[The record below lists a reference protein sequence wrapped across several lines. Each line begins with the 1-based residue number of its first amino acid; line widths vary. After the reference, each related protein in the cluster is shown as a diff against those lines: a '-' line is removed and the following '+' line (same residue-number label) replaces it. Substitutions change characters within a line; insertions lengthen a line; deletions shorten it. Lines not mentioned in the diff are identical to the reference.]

1 MDALADRPGAGP
13 GSTSPGGASTED
25 LRADE
30 REGHAGDGDAF
41 GLYDDETLAAIDGWE
56 PSTGSPARASMAGW
70 RRRSATGA
78 VLGAALLGL
87 GDALE
92 GRRRR
97 EQPPIVS
104 EDPGQPHDPDALVEV
119 HLDPTS
125 PAASVAVVRH
135 RPGRG
140 GPGAGTTPALG

>member
-1 MDALADRPGAGP
+1 VSERGPREAAG
-13 GSTSPGGASTED
+13 T
-25 LRADE
+25 
-30 REGHAGDGDAF
+30 GDGDAF
-41 GLYDDETLAAIDGWE
+41 GLYDDETRAAIDAWA
-56 PSTGSPARASMAGW
+56 PPAGSPPRAGVAGW

-119 HLDPTS
+119 HLDPSS
-125 PAASVAVVRH
+125 PAATVAVVRR
-135 RPGRG
+135 RPD
-140 GPGAGTTPALG
+140 PG

>member
-1 MDALADRPGAGP
+1 MSEHEHLWPGREPGAG
-13 GSTSPGGASTED
+13 STSEHDRST
-25 LRADE
+25 R
-30 REGHAGDGDAF
+30 GGDGFD
-41 GLYDDETLAAIDGWE
+41 LYDDETQAAIDAWA
-56 PSTGSPARASMAGW
+56 PPAGSPARAGMAGR

-97 EQPPIVS
+97 ERPPIVS

-125 PAASVAVVRH
+125 PAASLAVVRR
-135 RPGRG
+135 RPEH
-140 GPGAGTTPALG
+140 A